1 MSALKSFSSAVV
13 APPDNNSNDLLA
25 EIDNISVHPFG
36 DFTGALSWTVPWT
49 TAQQNSAYSAA
60 SSYLQTLDSY
70 GKPGLGV
77 LDHLNGG
84 QPLSSE
90 ALADPASAVEVLVR
104 GPQGQALGLAVQTK
118 MNSVST
124 DVSIDEHALAA
135 IQLLLGRLSI
145 GIGERSN
152 VADFDLA
159 DTRHWGQTAA
169 TIVKNFRD
177 FLELSAKS
185 SASMS
190 GLTAHVVLAGY
201 ASVYLIKEIPDSVRY
216 GSAAW
221 VNLAVACA
229 VIEARTPGKVANMSF
244 GQVMICAENAELDE
258 PAVARQ
264 AQTLAMIDWGFINGL
279 IEEKADDR
287 VTDAELKVITQEY
300 NRQLNER
307 LNVSTLLSREI
318 PSRRAIALSKLK
330 EKFPGQVPFETPLFY
345 DTRSGVDNG
354 IDEVFSG
361 TWGLHSLLDIAMM
374 GGPPYYTWGTENIR
388 YSYLTRDINS
398 NLELGVEEGF
408 KAEFDK
414 TIIAL
419 KKGAM
424 ATVRHLISQL
434 PLRDREKLEYGQIDF
449 FQSKVY
455 RLRSDFWGRDLTH
468 TAPELTMR
476 VELSGEVTLY
486 YINLNKGVIGLHK
499 KYPGKET
506 EFPQPSNQ
514 RLIHTTE
521 LFKADRPLTATSK
534 LPPFATPLSYS
545 SERTMEIAFAFA
557 QHLDLDNQKVLQEAR
572 GQTTRDKHAAKMK
585 AAVDFV
591 VGLIP
596 FKSAIS
602 NFIKGNYADGTMD
615 LFMDVLGFVTAGA
628 GIVSK
633 LAKVATQSVSALT
646 KALRAAKI
654 IGTFVIGELNP
665 LSALPALVGGTVGLV
680 GRGLKFVGVR
690 ALRQLDWLRNAP
702 DGYKLLHAV
711 GKEHGPTV
719 LGTFK
724 MADGSV
730 AGVGVLKNGEWYPY
744 NAQTNRLYGSP
755 GAFTPKTP
763 GANRL
768 YGANTN
774 HPGYFVEYHSNLL
787 NAQAPNNL
795 HAYNKGFDSGS
806 LERITGY
813 TPTMKLEDLYTLA
826 SRSDWSPEQIGA
838 LTKEI
843 KKRLLD
849 DAAYF
854 SSLLLQDCQGAGVK
868 VTSLSQSYYSAY
880 VDLTTKGE
888 CAGLSNAMAVA
899 IHYGKEQILLQ
910 NFYKVSNK
918 ADNPP
923 SQKFIKDLRSFQDKV
938 ARTDKFHPNGTPD
951 VMSADNIIAD
961 LLSSPDS
968 KSLRISTQD
977 HAMIAGVRVID
988 GKPVWYF
995 YDPNAGLAKFES
1007 IQSMKEGLHKVLE
1020 SGALASTYKTF
1031 RNTKGGRVY
1040 HVSEF
1045 RLDDIDPDYIDRV
1058 EDLSHFE
1065 LPDLPD
1071 EFFSIQVV
1079 Q

>member
-1 MSALKSFSSAVV
+1 MSGFKSSSLAVV
-13 APPDNNSNDLLA
+13 AVPDNDSNDLLA
-25 EIDNISVHPFG
+25 EIDNISPHAFG

-49 TAQQNSAYSAA
+49 TAQQSSAYNAA

-90 ALADPASAVEVLVR
+90 VLADPASAVEVLVR

-118 MNSVST
+118 MNSVSS

-145 GIGERSN
+145 GVADRNI

-159 DTRHWGQTAA
+159 DTRNWGQTAA
-169 TIVKNFRD
+169 TIVRNFRD
-177 FLELSAKS
+177 FLELSSKS
-185 SASMS
+185 SAAMS
-190 GLTAHVVLAGY
+190 GLTAHVALTGY

-221 VNLAVACA
+221 VNLAVAAA
-229 VIEARTPGKVANMSF
+229 VIEARTPGKVANMTF
-244 GQVMICAENAELDE
+244 AQVMICAESAELDDPE
-258 PAVARQ
+258 IARL
-264 AQTLAMIDWGFINGL
+264 AQTSALIDWGFIHGL

-287 VTDAELKVITQEY
+287 VTDAELNVIAQEY

-307 LNVSTLLSREI
+307 LEASKWLSSEI
-318 PSRRAIALSKLK
+318 PSRKVIALNKLK
-330 EKFPGQVPFETPLFY
+330 EKFPGNVPFETPVFY
-345 DTRSGVDNG
+345 DTRSGVDVG
-354 IDEVFSG
+354 VDEVFSA

-374 GGPPYYTWGTENIR
+374 GGPPYYTWGTE
-388 YSYLTRDINS
+388 YVHFSYLVPAINS
-398 NLELGVEEGF
+398 NLELGIEKEF
-408 KAEFDK
+408 KHKFDK
-414 TIIAL
+414 TIVAL
-419 KKGAM
+419 KRGAM
-424 ATVRHLISQL
+424 ATVRYLISQL
-434 PLRDREKLEYGQIDF
+434 PLQDREKLEYGQIDF
-449 FQSKVY
+449 FQSKIY
-455 RLRSDFWGRDLTH
+455 RLRSNFWGRDLTH
-468 TAPELTMR
+468 TAAELTMR
-476 VELSGEVTLY
+476 VELNGEVTLY
-486 YINLNKGVIGLHK
+486 YINLKKGVIGRHK
-499 KYPGKET
+499 KHPGKET
-506 EFPQPSNQ
+506 EVPQPSNPS
-514 RLIHTTE
+514 LIHATE
-521 LFKADRPLTATSK
+521 LFKAERPLNATSRFA
-534 LPPFATPLSYS
+534 PYATPRSYS
-545 SERTMEIAFAFA
+545 SERTTEIAFAFA
-557 QHLDLDNQKVLQEAR
+557 QHLDLDNNKVLQEAR
-572 GQTTRDKHAAKMK
+572 GQTTRDIQAARLN

-591 VGLIP
+591 LDLIP

-646 KALRAAKI
+646 KALRAARI

-665 LSALPALVGGTVGLV
+665 LSALPALVGGTVSLV
-680 GRGLKFVGVR
+680 GRGLRFVGVR
-690 ALRQLDWLRNAP
+690 PLRHLDWLRNAP

-711 GKEHGPTV
+711 GKEHGVTV

-724 MADGSV
+724 MGDGSV

-755 GAFTPKTP
+755 GAFTPKAP
-763 GANRL
+763 SANRL
-768 YGANTN
+768 HGPNTN
-774 HPGYFVEYHSNLL
+774 DPGYFVGYHSNLL
-787 NAQAPNNL
+787 NARAPNNL
-795 HAYNKGFDSGS
+795 PAYNKGFDSGE
-806 LERITGY
+806 LERIPGY
-813 TPTMKLEDLYTLA
+813 NPTMELEDLYTLA

-843 KKRLLD
+843 KNRLLD

-899 IHYGKEQILLQ
+899 IHYGKEQIFLQ

-918 ADNPP
+918 SDNPP
-923 SQKFIKDLRSFQDKV
+923 SQKFIRDLRNFQDKV
-938 ARTDKFHPNGTPD
+938 ADFEKFHPNGNPD

-968 KSLRISTQD
+968 KSLRISTRD
-977 HAMIAGVRVID
+977 HAMVAGVRVID
-988 GKPVWYF
+988 GKPAWYF

-1007 IQSMKEGLHKVLE
+1007 IQSMKEGLYKVLE
-1020 SGALASTYKTF
+1020 SGALASTHNTF
-1031 RNTKGGRVY
+1031 RNTKGGHVY
-1040 HVSEF
+1040 QVSEF

-1058 EDLSHFE
+1058 EDLSHVE
-1065 LPDLPD
+1065 LPDLSD
-1071 EFFSIQVV
+1071 ELFSIQVV
-1079 Q
+1079 R